1 MAAKLLRVGQATGP
15 VHEVVSALDFRS
27 HKAVQAL
34 RGTFNPMTRSSAPIS
49 LFAEPSI
56 SRRSPGSFA
65 LSAVAHAAVIGLGYY
80 ALTHLPQIEERSVLE
95 RFSVRK
101 LDLHTTDPLRMP
113 STESGSK
120 IPYPG
125 PTLGVPAEVTDAMHS
140 LLISAT
146 GRQTLVQPAF
156 HTNLAFTQATPIPT
170 LVIWTPE
177 LAARKRIVPPPPS
190 PPTASNVTPSLQ
202 LPNEEVKLAQMSIT
216 PTDLSARSQVLP
228 VGTTSPVDSN
238 AAPLP
243 QKPPET
249 MSSSMEDP
257 TPTALL
263 SLTDLRMLEGS
274 IFLPQLNDVA
284 PARASGS
291 GSGQAM
297 QAGGA
302 DDSDDLSRGANLT
315 TDHITLPKDGR
326 FGVVVV
332 GSSMGDEF
340 PETLATWNNRVA
352 YTAYLHLGLPKN
364 WILQYAVI
372 RSLDAA
378 QAGVVGRVE
387 APWPYDIVRPNLM
400 TKDLNADA
408 LLIHGFLNQAGRL
421 ESLAIVFPSG
431 FRYASFVLHAL
442 GQWQFRPAQ
451 QNGHATAV
459 EVLLTIPD
467 ESE

>member
-1 MAAKLLRVGQATGP
+1 
-15 VHEVVSALDFRS
+15 
-27 HKAVQAL
+27 
-34 RGTFNPMTRSSAPIS
+34 MTRSSAPIS

-65 LSAVAHAAVIGLGYY
+65 LSVVTHAAVIGLGYY
-80 ALTHLPQIEERSVLE
+80 LLTHLPQIKERSLLE
-95 RFSVRK
+95 RFSMRK
-101 LDLHTTDPLRMP
+101 LDLHSTDPLRMP
-113 STESGSK
+113 STETGSK

-125 PTLGVPAEVTDAMHS
+125 PVLGVPAEVTDAMHS

-146 GRQTLVQPAF
+146 GHQTLVQPAI
-156 HTNLAFTQATPIPT
+156 HTNLAFAQATPIPT

-177 LAARKRIVPPPPS
+177 LAARKRIVAPPPS

-202 LPNEEVKLAQMSIT
+202 LPNEEVKLAEMSVT
-216 PTDLSARSQVLP
+216 PTDLSARSQALP
-228 VGTTSPVDSN
+228 VGTTSPVDSQS
-238 AAPLP
+238 ATLP
-243 QKPPET
+243 QMPPET
-249 MSSSMEDP
+249 MSSLMEDP
-257 TPTALL
+257 TPAAVL

-274 IFLPQLNDVA
+274 ILLPPLNEVA
-284 PARASGS
+284 PASASGS
-291 GSGQAM
+291 GGSGKAM

-302 DDSDDLSRGANLT
+302 DDSDNRSGAADLT
-315 TDHITLPKDGR
+315 TDHIALPKDGR

-332 GSSMGDEF
+332 GSSMGGEF

-352 YTAYLHLGLPKN
+352 YTAYLHVGLTKN
-364 WILQYAVI
+364 WILQYALI

-378 QAGVVGRVE
+378 QAGVVGRLE
-387 APWPYDIVRPNLM
+387 APWPYDIVRPNLLS
-400 TKDLNADA
+400 KDLNTDA

-431 FRYASFVLHAL
+431 YRYASFVLHAL
-442 GQWQFRPAQ
+442 GQWQFRPAL